1 MLVLVSQ
8 LELIEFM
15 PEPST
20 VEDDRWITVRGLVL
34 PQSVSLRAVAV
45 CMFAMLC
52 APGVIFFFIPVAFFL
67 SPLLFLGAV
76 CALPMGIAVWL
87 LNRFCRGVDRWI
99 LELGEKLNA
108 KSIEFRAAI
117 DRSLDHSFGVDAM
130 AASPMSVIDDLVRL
144 SDYGELQR
152 RERERKMTH

>member
-1 MLVLVSQ
+1 MHYSF
-8 LELIEFM
+8 I
-15 PEPST
+15 
-20 VEDDRWITVRGLVL
+20 L
-34 PQSVSLRAVAV
+34 PNAILS
-45 CMFAMLC
+45 F
-52 APGVIFFFIPVAFFL
+52 PGFK
-67 SPLLFLGAV
+67 
-76 CALPMGIAVWL
+76 
-87 LNRFCRGVDRWI
+87 
-99 LELGEKLNA
+99 GEKLNA